1 MERLPPD
8 VFDIIGSY
16 CDFALDGIISWPA
29 FDEYRHRRNVSSVNK
44 IFAAN
49 FYDSILKQKLAC
61 MPMHSAP
68 IWRMLTDNVWDLEL
82 RLQNFKVRDDEDEDF
97 LDYLFEEFKFWCQQ
111 ESHFEQWWAQ
121 NPNSR
126 GELIVYTPPARI
138 GATQR
143 L

>member
-1 MERLPPD
+1 MERLPPE
-8 VFDIIGSY
+8 VFDNIGSF
-16 CDFALDGIISWPA
+16 CDFALDEIKIWPA
-29 FDEYRHRRNVSSVNK
+29 GRPRRNVSSVSRA
-44 IFAAN
+44 FAAN

-61 MPMHSAP
+61 MPMHSVP
-68 IWRMLTDNVWDLEL
+68 IWRMLTDDVWDLEL
-82 RLQNFKVRDDEDEDF
+82 RLNNFKVRDDEDEEF
-97 LDYLFEEFKFWCQQ
+97 LDYLLEEFKFWCQQ

>member
-1 MERLPPD
+1 MERLPQG

-16 CDFALDGIISWPA
+16 CDFALDEIKIWPA
-29 FDEYRHRRNVSSVNK
+29 GRPRRNVSSVNK

-61 MPMHSAP
+61 MPMCSAP
-68 IWRMLTDNVWDLEL
+68 IWRMLENNKEFCECRLEH
-82 RLQNFKVRDDEDEDF
+82 DENLVDPSDEDF
-97 LDYLFEEFKFWCQQ
+97 AEFDFWSQQ
-111 ESHFEQWWAQ
+111 ISHFETWWHN

-126 GELIVYTPPARI
+126 AEVIAYQPPARI
-138 GATQR
+138 GIA